1 MAAGGGDGG
10 RFGSSVECGGDGGG
24 VEGWLTCG
32 WVLVVRDFW
41 GRGFFLGGRFGKC
54 QKRNMR
60 WLLIAVFLPI
70 FVPSLKAD
78 PLSDADR
85 EALLENLE
93 KLRDAANERVDAR
106 FRTAIAAYRQAMSS
120 NDAAMDLYLKCVEK
134 VDFEDQQRKASDF
147 REWKRREA
155 DRLSDAGLRL
165 AMRYQLRW
173 LVLTLQAASEKSD
186 VAALAPEAGQ
196 IVDGIFDQADA
207 LRGQQ
212 GLLRQS
218 VTETIF
224 ARAYEISGIEVEDW
238 PTAPLQLAQVYDKI
252 LLPPNRKSD
261 RTDALRATWLK
272 RIQQEG
278 LIRQRMADND
288 DGGRIGMR
296 DAVRSPEYEKFLAD
310 TLPELQWQM
319 ELDLFRA
326 GDQRAAALRMLQH
339 IEKNVT
345 HARAREWGEQ
355 FKALI
360 SPKPAAPAVVGEA
373 EPAPAPEAD
382 ADAEAP

>member
-1 MAAGGGDGG
+1 M
-10 RFGSSVECGGDGGG
+10 
-24 VEGWLTCG
+24 
-32 WVLVVRDFW
+32 VRDFW